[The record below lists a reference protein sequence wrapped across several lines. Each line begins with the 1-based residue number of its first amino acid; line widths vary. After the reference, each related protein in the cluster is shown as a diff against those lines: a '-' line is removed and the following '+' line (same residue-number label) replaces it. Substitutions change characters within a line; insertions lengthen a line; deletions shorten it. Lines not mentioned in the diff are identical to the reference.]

1 MLVAESSRH
10 KYPKGVSV
18 DFSKLDREAL
28 LKIIDHYGVAPS
40 QSKSDYDL
48 ACIAARYFE
57 AFTPLENDVVDSFA
71 RKFCHSGSDPK
82 KTQRSSGGTSA
93 AKGTEILRVG
103 EQAAARV
110 SKSDENGS
118 WILVNVLYYD
128 ASTDRYE
135 VQDEDDIS
143 RIMKL
148 DASDVR
154 KLEDLA
160 SRFRRG
166 DKVLA
171 VFPETTSFYSAVV
184 AKNPKSGGGG
194 DSSSPEELIVRFDDD
209 EDDMGKPIARRIPA
223 RFVFAHHEE
232 DGEDGDSDE
241 S

>member
-1 MLVAESSRH
+1 M
-10 KYPKGVSV
+10 G
-18 DFSKLDREAL
+18 F
-28 LKIIDHYGVAPS
+28 
-40 QSKSDYDL
+40 
-48 ACIAARYFE
+48 
-57 AFTPLENDVVDSFA
+57 
-71 RKFCHSGSDPK
+71 
-82 KTQRSSGGTSA
+82 
-93 AKGTEILRVG
+93 
-103 EQAAARV
+103 QAAARV